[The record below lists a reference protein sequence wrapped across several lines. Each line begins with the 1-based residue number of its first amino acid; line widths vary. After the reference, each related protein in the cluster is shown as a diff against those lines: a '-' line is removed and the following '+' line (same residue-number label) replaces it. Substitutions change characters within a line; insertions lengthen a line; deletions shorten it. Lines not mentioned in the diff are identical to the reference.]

1 MSNNDCSA
9 NKKIRVLLVSPL
21 PSSTSFGGIGIWTAR
36 FVEALKQKQNVE
48 IRIVN
53 SIPVDNNG
61 KDIARS
67 KNIFKKFNCNIRI
80 LKNIKRE
87 LNDFRPNVVH
97 LNSSCTPFAC
107 ARDYLFL
114 KKIFKKHIPSVL
126 HCRCN
131 VKDQI
136 NNNKV
141 GLFFFKKNIRLAS
154 RVLVL
159 NKDSN
164 LFVNTLKNA
173 KVKCLIVPNFL
184 QKNNVVEHKII
195 KQHIE
200 NVSFVGHLVKQ
211 KGIEEMIFLAKEFP
225 KLHFTLAC
233 GYTEQ
238 YPNRSLFPQNVE
250 ITGNLVVDD
259 VFQILDKSDVFLL
272 PTHSEGFSNAL
283 LEAMARG
290 LPIITTNVGANT
302 DMLENK
308 GGIIVDSKS
317 NEQLKN
323 ALIRID
329 DELVRKEMSVWNI
342 NKVKSSYI
350 EDIVPNNILNIYFD
364 LMTTKGND

>member
-1 MSNNDCSA
+1 M
-9 NKKIRVLLVSPL
+9 
-21 PSSTSFGGIGIWTAR
+21 
-36 FVEALKQKQNVE
+36 
-48 IRIVN
+48 
-53 SIPVDNNG
+53 
-61 KDIARS
+61 
-67 KNIFKKFNCNIRI
+67 
-80 LKNIKRE
+80 
-87 LNDFRPNVVH
+87 
-97 LNSSCTPFAC
+97 
-107 ARDYLFL
+107 
-114 KKIFKKHIPSVL
+114 
-126 HCRCN
+126 
-131 VKDQI
+131 
-136 NNNKV
+136 
-141 GLFFFKKNIRLAS
+141 
-154 RVLVL
+154 

-173 KVKCLIVPNFL
+173 KEKCLIVPNFL
-184 QKNNVVEHKII
+184 QKNSVVEHKII

-238 YPNRSLFPQNVE
+238 YPKRSLFPQNVE

-350 EDIVPNNILNIYFD
+350 EDIVTNNILNIYFD

>member
-1 MSNNDCSA
+1 M
-9 NKKIRVLLVSPL
+9 VSPL

-159 NKDSN
+159 NSN
-164 LFVNTLKNA
+164 SNQFANNLDDTKS
-173 KVKCLIVPNFL
+173 KCLIVPNFL
-184 QKNNVVEHKII
+184 QKSAIVDCKII
-195 KQHIE
+195 NKHIGT
-200 NVSFVGHLVKQ
+200 VSFVGHLLRQ
-211 KGIEEMIFLAKEFP
+211 KGIEEIIYLANEFP
-225 KLHFTLAC
+225 NLHFILAC
-233 GYTEQ
+233 GFTEQ
-238 YPNRSLFPQNVE
+238 YPNRNRFPQNIE

-259 VFQILDKSDVFLL
+259 VFQILDKSDVFLF

-364 LMTTKGND
+364 LMTTKGID